1 MKKITPIVLS
11 IALVI
16 AVAIVVGA
24 GTRAQFTHKS
34 SSNANFG
41 NAGTIELS
49 VDGDSDGSTLPWSF
63 GDKIKPGDT
72 IFTGFKTLKNE
83 GDLDGILTV
92 TIKNLY
98 SNEEGLKAGEID
110 AGDSAGVQMDPD
122 GFSQESGY
130 GELWDQITFSF
141 VLDDGD
147 GVLDWQDSS
156 IGLYPDESSYYHIPV
171 EEPIMLDSNFEV
183 GEELSIGIKIHF
195 IDDSNS
201 SYGWIL
207 DGVSNNAAM
216 SDTVEMDIDFDLVQQ

>member
-1 MKKITPIVLS
+1 MRKFTPIALS
-11 IALVI
+11 IALILV
-16 AVAIVVGA
+16 VAVVGGA
-24 GTRAQFTHKS
+24 GAMAQFTHRS

-41 NAGTIELS
+41 DAGTIELS

-83 GDLDGILTV
+83 GDLDGVLTV

-98 SNEEGLKAGEID
+98 SNEEDLTAAEIA
-110 AGDSAGVQMDPD
+110 AGDSAGVQLDPD

-141 VLDDGD
+141 VKDDGD
-147 GVLDWQDSS
+147 GVLGWQDDT
-156 IGLYPDESSYYHIPV
+156 IGLYPDESGSYHIPV
-171 EEPIMLDSNFEV
+171 ETPITLDSDFEV
-183 GEELSIGIKIHF
+183 GEELGIGIKIHF

-201 SYGWIL
+201 SSGWIL

-216 SDTVEMDIDFDLVQQ
+216 SDTVEMDLDFDLVQQ